1 MYKACKIKSR
11 YVVKD
16 PIGPELL
23 LTHKLKYHVQEP
35 ITLGSRMCTINQTR
49 NDILVGRDWNQTQF
63 NNNRTQNCHGE

>member
-23 LTHKLKYHVQEP
+23 LTHKLKYHVSGAHNPGLPHVYNKSDKKWYISWSWLEP
-35 ITLGSRMCTINQTR
+35 NAIQ
-49 NDILVGRDWNQTQF
+49 Q
-63 NNNRTQNCHGE
+63 